1 MFQSR
6 ADLVFQAKGLK
17 ISEKKK
23 KKNQISIHIVLTN
36 YQPRQIHKSLLVD
49 AFIYQQR
56 QKTKNTIV
64 S

>member
-1 MFQSR
+1 MFKSR
-6 ADLVFQAKGLK
+6 MDQGFQARELK
-17 ISEKKK
+17 ISEKK

>member
-1 MFQSR
+1 MFKSQT
-6 ADLVFQAKGLK
+6 DLVFQAKGLK

-23 KKNQISIHIVLTN
+23 KNQISIHIVLAN